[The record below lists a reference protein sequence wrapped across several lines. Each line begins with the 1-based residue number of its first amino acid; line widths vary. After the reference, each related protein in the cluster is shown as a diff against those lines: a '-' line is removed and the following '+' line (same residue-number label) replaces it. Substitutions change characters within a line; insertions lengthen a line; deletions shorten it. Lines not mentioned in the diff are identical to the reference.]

1 MKVEAMTAAEIV
13 KAVGG
18 TLLAGDPETVIE
30 NICIDSREAGDGSLF
45 VPIIGEKVDAHK
57 FIAQVLDNG
66 AAGVFM
72 SHGDVVDSRKVHIR
86 VKDTVKALGDL
97 AAHYRQKFQMPIV
110 GITGSV
116 GKTSTKEMISAALE
130 TGFHIMK
137 TAGNQNS
144 QIGVPLT
151 LFRMEKGQELA
162 VVEMGISEFGEMENL
177 VRFVRPD
184 VAVVTN
190 IGEAHIAQF
199 GKKENTLKEKLKIA
213 MNFTEKQRIFLN
225 GDDPL
230 LRQSAEKMKCPV
242 TLFGTSE
249 GCDYRAENI
258 HIQDGKNCFT
268 LVYPEGQEDVVIQQ
282 LGLHNVQ
289 NALVA
294 IAVARYFGIEPS
306 TAKKGL
312 MDYAGIPMRQQI
324 NHLAHGIKV
333 IDDTYNASPASV
345 KSGVDVLMQLDN
357 PGRKIAVLGDI
368 LELGDVS
375 WQCHYDTGTEIAE
388 KNLQI
393 IVTVGQEMKA
403 LAKAII
409 DAGTGIAVCS
419 FDTNEEAIQ
428 WLLENVAEGDAILV
442 KGSRGMHEEEVV
454 KALRERYGIKC

>member
-1 MKVEAMTAAEIV
+1 MEALTAGEIA

-18 TLLAGDPETVIE
+18 TLLAGNPETMIE
-30 NICIDSREAGDGSLF
+30 NICIDSRDAHEGSLF

-72 SHGDVVDSRKVHIR
+72 SHGDVIDSSKVHIL
-86 VKDTVKALGDL
+86 VENTVKAMGKL
-97 AAHYRQKFQMPIV
+97 ATYYRKKFDMPIV

-130 TGFHIMK
+130 TGFKTMK

-151 LFRMEKGQELA
+151 LFRMEQGQEMA
-162 VVEMGISEFGEMENL
+162 VVEMGISDYGEMENL
-177 VRFVRPD
+177 ARFVEPD

-199 GKKENTLKEKLKIA
+199 GKTENTMKEKLKIA
-213 MNFTEKQRIFLN
+213 MYFTEKNRIFLN

-230 LRQSAEKMKCPV
+230 LRQAGKNMNCPV
-242 TLFGTSE
+242 TLFGTDAS
-249 GCDYRAENI
+249 CDYRAENI
-258 HIQDGKNCFT
+258 RIEDGKNCFT
-268 LVYPEGQEDVVIQQ
+268 LVYPEGKEEVVIQQ
-282 LGLHNVQ
+282 LGLHNVL

-294 IAVARYFGIEPS
+294 MAVAKHFGIEPAVS
-306 TAKKGL
+306 KKGL
-312 MDYAGIPMRQQI
+312 ANYEGVPMRQQI
-324 NHLAHGIKV
+324 NHLDRGIKV

-345 KSGVDVLMQLDN
+345 KSGIDVLLQLDN
-357 PGRKIAVLGDI
+357 PGRKIAVLADI
-368 LELGDVS
+368 LELGDLS
-375 WQCHYDTGTEIAE
+375 WQCHYDLGTVVSEAAI
-388 KNLQI
+388 QMV
-393 IVTVGQEMKA
+393 VTVGQEMKA

-409 DAGTGIAVCS
+409 DSGKGIAVCS
-419 FDTNEEAIQ
+419 FDNNEEASGWLIQ
-428 WLLENVAEGDAILV
+428 NVGDGDAILV

-454 KALRERYGIKC
+454 KALRERFK